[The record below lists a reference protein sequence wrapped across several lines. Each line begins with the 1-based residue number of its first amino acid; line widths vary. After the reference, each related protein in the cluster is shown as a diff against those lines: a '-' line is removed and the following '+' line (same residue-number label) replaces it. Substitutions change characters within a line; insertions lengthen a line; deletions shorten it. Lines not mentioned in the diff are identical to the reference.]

1 MRCNQNSILSKFM
14 FHAVVADHTSLLMC
28 MREFL
33 YMAYMLVNYALFIFL
48 IYSTL
53 SLFSLGKKAKV
64 IS

>member
-1 MRCNQNSILSKFM
+1 M
-14 FHAVVADHTSLLMC
+14 FHTVVADHTSLLMC
-28 MREFL
+28 TQEFL